1 MKPEKMKNLFLS
13 QSYEDAWTDYEKSLK
28 KRHFIHWDYVI
39 LTASN
44 EDQAKA
50 FEDQINFSFFQVS

>member
-28 KRHFIHWDYVI
+28 KR
-39 LTASN
+39 
-44 EDQAKA
+44 
-50 FEDQINFSFFQVS
+50 